1 MWALSRLRV
10 RCFYILTTKS
20 GDEGNTYRAV
30 FLGKERFYS
39 FRIQL
44 SKSFS
49 KNYLPYQS
57 SISFRLRS
65 SPFCFPSAKW
75 EKRDKRIGMRQ
86 KIWKSKTFGSKNVNL
101 FDTVSSERAVN
112 NRIPMVSFR
121 TQNVNLK
128 TVARFCG

>member
-65 SPFCFPSAKW
+65 SPFCFPSAKR

-86 KIWKSKTFGSKNVNL
+86 KI
-101 FDTVSSERAVN
+101 ERAKPLARKKSIYLTPLAVN
-112 NRIPMVSFR
+112 EQLITAYLWCPSEHRMLI
-121 TQNVNLK
+121 
-128 TVARFCG
+128 

>member
-49 KNYLPYQS
+49 KNYLPS
-57 SISFRLRS
+57 LFACVAVLSV
-65 SPFCFPSAKW
+65 SPQPSG
-75 EKRDKRIGMRQ
+75 KRGT
-86 KIWKSKTFGSKNVNL
+86 SVL
-101 FDTVSSERAVN
+101 V
-112 NRIPMVSFR
+112 
-121 TQNVNLK
+121 
-128 TVARFCG
+128 